1 MLFPCYTTSF
11 SYKGTA
17 AQVIALL
24 QRMADDP
31 DNCVRLKPLP
41 GTDEGVL
48 LRKVTVDL
56 LTTNSDAPDAAVR
69 FRKVNGT
76 TKVSVLFGLKKSV
89 RIIIA
94 VQAFA
99 ALVMS
104 VLAFCLGAG
113 GATGILFLWIA
124 AGYVASHIGLLACSK
139 SLLKTLWAALGLE
152 GVEPRPPIFKV
163 VTKKDLPSA

>member
-17 AQVIALL
+17 AQVTALL

-69 FRKVNGT
+69 FREVNGT
-76 TKVSVLFGLKKSV
+76 TKVSVLFELKKSV

-124 AGYVASHIGLLACSK
+124 AGYAASHIGLLACSK
-139 SLLKTLWAALGLE
+139 SLLKILWTALGRE

-163 VTKKDLPSA
+163 VTKKDSPSA